1 MGAAVPTP
9 TGPVKPQV
17 GAASLHCSVRFSAE
31 QAEFFMNGNDTP
43 FWNTASTD
51 HTPDTSPM
59 ELSALGEHL
68 DVCKASRGRLFALR
82 RATEALDRFVA
93 GRFVTTLVLVIALL
107 IAMIVVASRFL

>member
-1 MGAAVPTP
+1 MKA
-9 TGPVKPQV
+9 
-17 GAASLHCSVRFSAE
+17 
-31 QAEFFMNGNDTP
+31 NDTP

-68 DVCKASRGRLFALR
+68 DPCKASRGRLFALR

-93 GRFVTTLVLVIALL
+93 GRFVPTLVVVALL
-107 IAMIVVASRFL
+107 IALIAVASLSCRAWLTPERST